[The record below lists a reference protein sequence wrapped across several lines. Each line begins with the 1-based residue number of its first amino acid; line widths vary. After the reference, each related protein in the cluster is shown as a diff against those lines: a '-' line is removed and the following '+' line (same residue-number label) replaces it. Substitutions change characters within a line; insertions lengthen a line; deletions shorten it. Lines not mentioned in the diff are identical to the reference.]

1 MKTSTAKVREDEIK
15 RKKGKWKLE
24 LSRNKYYYLLI
35 LLPIIYYIVFR
46 YLPMAGNV
54 IAFRK
59 YYIGMSIFG
68 EDWVGLRY
76 FELVFKDGSFWIAFK
91 NTLVLSVLNL
101 VIGFPIPI
109 IFALLLNEIR
119 NNLVKRSIQTI
130 SYLPKFISTVVAV
143 SMIKEMC
150 SPSTGII
157 NQILKIFGVE
167 PIFFV
172 NEPDWFRFIYIA
184 SDLWQFMGWNAIIYI
199 AALAG
204 VDQAVYEAAMVDGAG
219 RFKQTIHVTLPGI
232 MPTIIVTLILQIGRF
247 LSLGFEKV
255 LLLYTPMNSINS
267 DILDTYVYRMGL
279 QNHNFSYA
287 AAVGLFTSVVGLIL
301 IVGSNKISK
310 KITGM
315 GIY

>member
-1 MKTSTAKVREDEIK
+1 MKTKSAKIRQDEIN

-24 LSRNKYYYLLI
+24 LRRNKYFYLLI

-46 YLPMAGNV
+46 YLPMVGNV

-76 FELVFKDGSFWIAFK
+76 FKLVFKDGSFWIAFK

-109 IFALLLNEIR
+109 VFALLLNEIR
-119 NNLVKRSIQTI
+119 NNLVKRSVQTI

-157 NQILKIFGVE
+157 NQVLKTFGIE

-199 AALAG
+199 AALAA
-204 VDQAVYEAAMVDGAG
+204 VDQTIYEAAMVDGAG

-310 KITGM
+310 RITGM